1 MIKMKNPLYII
12 FIFLGMSFTVF
23 GKKDPRAAWTKLLN
37 EPTDYVTWVSVVVKI
52 EVSSNGR
59 SFPATERKLE
69 ALGTVLGADGLTVL
83 SLNTMDP
90 TESIR
95 SRMRS
100 AGDISVDYTEVMILK
115 DDGSE
120 VPAKFA
126 LKDEDLDLAFVL
138 PVKGVDVNSSE
149 VPPPFLL
156 DSFDEAK
163 RPEVLDE
170 VVSLGKLGRNLYRQP
185 TLQRGWVNAVI
196 QKPRDYFVIE
206 NLSPGCPVFDENG
219 NWIGVGVYKKE
230 GRRPTALV
238 ALPSSDIMEIA
249 EQARSRG
256 K

>member
-1 MIKMKNPLYII
+1 MINSSYTLNLFLI
-12 FIFLGMSFTVF
+12 FFGVSFTAF
-23 GKKDPRAAWTKLLN
+23 GEKDPRTDWIKLLN
-37 EPTDYVTWVSVVVKI
+37 QPTEYVTWVSVVVKI

-100 AGDISVDYTEVMILK
+100 VGDISVNYTEVMILK

-120 VPAKFA
+120 IPAKFA

-138 PVKGVDVNSSE
+138 PVKSDDTNSSE
-149 VPPPFLL
+149 LPLSPLL
-156 DSFDEAK
+156 ESFNGSI
-163 RPEVLDE
+163 RPGVLDE

-206 NLSPGCPVFDENG
+206 NLSPGCPVFNENG

-238 ALPSSDIMEIA
+238 ALPASDIMEIA

-256 K
+256 R